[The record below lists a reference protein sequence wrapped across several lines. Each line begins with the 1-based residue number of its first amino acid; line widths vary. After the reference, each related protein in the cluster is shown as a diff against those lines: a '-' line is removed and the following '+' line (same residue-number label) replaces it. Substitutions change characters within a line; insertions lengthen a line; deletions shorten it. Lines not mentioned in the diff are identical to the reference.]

1 MKVGV
6 IGTGFGRYAIEPVY
20 KNHGF
25 DVEVVS
31 PRDGAGVD
39 RMLASKPDLVSV
51 HSPPFMHLEHVTK
64 SIDHGVPV
72 LCDKPFGLSGAQARE
87 MRDRA
92 KAKGVLNFLNLE
104 MRHKPSFVKLVEIAR
119 SGRIGAPVHLHWCFF
134 ANGFRGR
141 PYVWMSDKDV
151 GGGWINAF
159 GSHLIDLNRWVFD
172 SEITKCGGVMR
183 TEVKKR
189 PDSEGKERTV
199 TSEDGYSGWFLMKN
213 GGTANHDTSNATA
226 VSLPTRAIV
235 TCENGAVELL
245 NDTKIIVRKAVEMKG
260 LTNEERIRLSQKVAE
275 GDESYDIPRA
285 TGETH
290 EPALTPWLK
299 LVKEAVQAKKQ
310 ITPSFDDGVA
320 VGEALDML
328 RANMTHI

>member
-1 MKVGV
+1 
-6 IGTGFGRYAIEPVY
+6 
-20 KNHGF
+20 
-25 DVEVVS
+25 
-31 PRDGAGVD
+31 
-39 RMLASKPDLVSV
+39 
-51 HSPPFMHLEHVTK
+51 
-64 SIDHGVPV
+64 
-72 LCDKPFGLSGAQARE
+72 
-87 MRDRA
+87 
-92 KAKGVLNFLNLE
+92 
-104 MRHKPSFVKLVEIAR
+104 
-119 SGRIGAPVHLHWCFF
+119 
-134 ANGFRGR
+134 
-141 PYVWMSDKDV
+141 
-151 GGGWINAF
+151 
-159 GSHLIDLNRWVFD
+159 
-172 SEITKCGGVMR
+172 
-183 TEVKKR
+183 
-189 PDSEGKERTV
+189 
-199 TSEDGYSGWFLMKN
+199 MKN

-245 NDTKIIVRKAVEMKG
+245 NDTKVIVRKAVEMKG